1 MICRIKGEGIQLQNP
16 VGLVRKNV
24 PMFSNNVMFYLNV
37 FKCVF
42 NAYHIE
48 FVHSTY
54 VNAFYYFI
62 PFIHDG
68 SGSQF
73 LASHTTF

>member
-1 MICRIKGEGIQLQNP
+1 MICRIEGEGIWLQN
-16 VGLVRKNV
+16 LVELAKKV
-24 PMFSNNVMFYLNV
+24 VSMFSSNVMFQLNV